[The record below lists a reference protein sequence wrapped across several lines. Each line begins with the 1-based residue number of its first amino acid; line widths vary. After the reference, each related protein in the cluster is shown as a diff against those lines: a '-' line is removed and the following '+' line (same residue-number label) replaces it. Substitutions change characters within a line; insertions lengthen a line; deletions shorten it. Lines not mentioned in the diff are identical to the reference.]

1 MTTQSPDLAFD
12 VAAISARLLEI
23 PEPSARARTI
33 ADVVAGSLPGAA
45 VNIYLLAS
53 GAVGDVWNVCATVG
67 DAAPDPSIPLQTG
80 HLSVL
85 SDEGKPLLLAGKQL
99 VREEYAHLNVR
110 RTLQS
115 LAYLPLLAGDSLI
128 GAMEVLRLPLPRV
141 SASAVTSLCFGGR
154 HINS

>member
-110 RTLQS
+110 RTLRS